1 MMRHR
6 SLAIWLL
13 AVCLFV
19 CSACAPQTHG
29 GTERSLLRA
38 QEANAAEEAAPET
51 NEESPVTDE
60 TAGKAPVIDEVTGKI
75 RLTLAGI
82 RLSELGWDYLTEQ
95 FNAQSEQYIVELRD
109 YYAGDFDAGN
119 WDKDMISRLQADI
132 EDAKTRLHTD
142 LIVGNMPDMLVF
154 DGLSP
159 LIYLGKGMLLD
170 LDPYVAADADV
181 SSEDFLC
188 WNALHEYGGLY
199 IMAKQFIVKTL
210 ACSQDF
216 YAAHKGWTIADYLE
230 IERSLRD
237 NQQMIYAMSHEEFLT
252 QMSGQYLAK
261 ALDMKNAACDFDNPE
276 FVSILNGAL
285 SCGQY
290 ESPDYAGTPVP
301 QRLEA
306 GELMCCLTGL
316 DHPSDVT
323 FDRVRGGRQ
332 LSYIGWPTVDGSLGA
347 NAALYG
353 DIGAFSSTAC
363 PEGCWE
369 FIKFAVTREAVSTY
383 EYYGSPVYAPLM
395 REQVA
400 KRNEDGGKYTTAT
413 EEDVAAYIAA
423 AEACPAMAY
432 RDESVMDI
440 IERECAPM
448 FAGDVTPEEAAR
460 NIQSRVSLYM
470 VEQYS

>member
-1 MMRHR
+1 MKRR
-6 SLAIWLL
+6 SFGLWLL
-13 AVCLFV
+13 AVCLCV
-19 CSACAPQTHG
+19 CSACAPQVQNDA
-29 GTERSLLRA
+29 ERSLSSA
-38 QEANAAEEAAPET
+38 QETTVTEKSAQQ
-51 NEESPVTDE
+51 TDE
-60 TAGKAPVIDEVTGKI
+60 NAMAADEAIEKVPVIDEATGKI
-75 RLTLAGI
+75 KLTLAGI
-82 RLSELGWDYLTEQ
+82 RLSDHGWDYLAEQ
-95 FNAQSEQYIVELRD
+95 FNAQSDRYIVELRD
-109 YYAGDFDAGN
+109 YYAGDFDGVSV
-119 WDKDMISRLQADI
+119 DKDTIDRLRADM

-142 LIVGNMPDMLVF
+142 LIVGKMPDLLVF
-154 DGLSP
+154 DDLSP
-159 LIYLGKGMLLD
+159 LIYLGKGLLLD
-170 LDPYVAADADV
+170 LDPYVAADGDV
-181 SSEDFLC
+181 SGEDFLC

-230 IERSLRD
+230 IERSLRSD
-237 NQQMIYAMSHEEFLT
+237 QQMIYAMSHEEFLA
-252 QMSGQYLAK
+252 QMGGQYLAK
-261 ALDMKNAACDFDNPE
+261 ALDMEHAVCDFDNEE
-276 FVSILNGAL
+276 FIGILNGAL

-316 DHPSDVT
+316 DNPSDVT

-332 LSYIGWPTVDGSLGA
+332 LSYIGWPTVDGSVGS

-353 DIGAFSSTAC
+353 DIGAFVSTAS
-363 PEGCWE
+363 PDGCWE

-413 EEDVAAYIAA
+413 QEDVAAYIAA
-423 AEACPAMAY
+423 ANACPAMAY

-448 FAGDVTPEEAAR
+448 FAGDITPEDAAR